1 MERLIISFKEQPPR
15 HEDRGDQYA
24 VNKGFYRAKIDAM
37 AQWLREQ
44 GLSEQVEL
52 PEDVNTF
59 GILFISAPARLL
71 ETLRMA
77 PDIKS
82 VDRDPGAIKAQT
94 LNN

>member
-1 MERLIISFKEQPPR
+1 MERLIISFNEQPPR

-24 VNKGFYRAKIDAM
+24 GNKAFYRAKIDAM
-37 AQWLREQ
+37 VQWLKER

-52 PEDVNTF
+52 PEDVNAL
-59 GILFISAPARLL
+59 GLLFISAPARLL

-82 VDRDPGAIKAQT
+82 VDRDPGAITART
-94 LNN
+94 LKN